1 LSDARAGRVGIY
13 SPVSFS
19 GPDPERFLASLTRKE
34 FPVKR
39 IVSLAL
45 ASLFVLQS
53 AAFAY
58 QDPDALPM
66 TNTDVVKMV
75 KAKIAPEVV
84 VAKIEMSRCHFDT
97 QPSVLTELR
106 QGGVPDSVL
115 MAMIKAPYGA
125 PLRKPEVRESPTRR
139 ASEPKEASPPK
150 AYTAKLAEG
159 TTILVTPTEE
169 INSKY
174 ATEGQVVTF
183 RVTDD
188 VEEGGLV
195 FVKTGSIVRGT
206 VTNVEGRG
214 MLGKAGKLS
223 VSIDSVKAVDGQK
236 VRLRAV
242 KGKEGGSNTGK
253 VIALSLLVTPLFLLM
268 RGNTARIKPGTQFQV
283 FTDEEKEIQVGGD
296 PDAAESEE
304 QERKPKTHTLD
315 ELRAADKATATPMQS
330 DRRGARRN

>member
-1 LSDARAGRVGIY
+1 
-13 SPVSFS
+13 
-19 GPDPERFLASLTRKE
+19 
-34 FPVKR
+34 
-39 IVSLAL
+39 
-45 ASLFVLQS
+45 
-53 AAFAY
+53 
-58 QDPDALPM
+58 M
-66 TNTDVVKMV
+66 TNADVVKMV
-75 KAKIAPEVV
+75 RAKIAPEVII
-84 VAKIEMSRCHFDT
+84 AKIESSRCHFET
-97 QPSVLTELR
+97 QATYLAELR

-115 MAMIKAPYGA
+115 MAMVRAPYGA
-125 PLRKPEVRESPTRR
+125 PRQKPEERKSPARREALTDG
-139 ASEPKEASPPK
+139 AEPPK

-169 INSKY
+169 INSKH

-183 RVTDD
+183 RV
-188 VEEGGLV
+188 VEEVEDGGHV
-195 FVKTGSIVRGT
+195 FVKAGALVRGT

-283 FTDEEKEIQVGGD
+283 FTDEEKEIRVR
-296 PDAAESEE
+296 PDSSAAESREA
-304 QERKPKTHTLD
+304 ERTPKTHTLD
-315 ELRAADKATATPMQS
+315 ELRAADKATATPMQP
-330 DRRGARRN
+330 DRRRVRRN